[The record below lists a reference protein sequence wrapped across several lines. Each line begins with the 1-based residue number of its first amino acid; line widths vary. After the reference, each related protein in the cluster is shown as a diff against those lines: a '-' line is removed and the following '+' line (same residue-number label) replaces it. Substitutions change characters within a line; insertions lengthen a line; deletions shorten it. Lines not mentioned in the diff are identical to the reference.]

1 MSEILS
7 QNEIDALLAALSSG
21 ELGIEEQRVNEEKHR
36 VKKYDFKRPN
46 KFSKEHTRTLEMVHD
61 NFCRICSNY
70 LTAHLRTSVQMNVV
84 SNEQT
89 TFEEF
94 IHSIPN
100 PTILI
105 GFYLEPF
112 EGLFLFETGPQF
124 VFQLIDILFGG
135 SGKSSIKTREFTE
148 IEKNILKRIDMKLLE
163 NLKTAWE
170 DIMDVNVKF
179 DNLETNPV
187 LNQVVAPNEAVE
199 LITISVDIENNQS
212 FLNMCIPYISVEKY
226 IEKLVIQYKTKVSY
240 REDNELKKVMKRNI
254 NSVEI
259 DASVELGKSYITVED
274 FLNLSVGDCLM
285 LNKKTKEPLYM
296 YIDKKPYFKVYP
308 GTIGKKIGVQ
318 ISEII
323 DKDVEEDE

>member
-1 MSEILS
+1 MSEVLS

-21 ELGIEEQRVNEEKHR
+21 ELGIEEQQANEEKQR

-61 NFCRICSNY
+61 NFSRIASNY
-70 LTAHLRTSVQMNVV
+70 LTAHLRTSVQINVM
-84 SNEQT
+84 SIEQT

-105 GFYLEPF
+105 SFYMEPF
-112 EGLFLFETGPQF
+112 EGLFMFETGPQF

-135 SGKSSIKTREFTE
+135 RGNSSIKTREFTE
-148 IEKNILKRIDMKLLE
+148 IEKNIIKRINLTLLE

-170 DIMDVNVKF
+170 DIMDIEVKM

-187 LNQVVAPNEAVE
+187 LNQVIAPNEPVE
-199 LITISVDIENNQS
+199 LITLSVDIGNNQS
-212 FLNMCIPYISVEKY
+212 FMNMCIPYISIEKY
-226 IEKLVIQYKTKVSY
+226 MDRLVIQYKTKVSY
-240 REDNELKKVMKRNI
+240 KEDNEFKKTMEKNI
-254 NSVEI
+254 NSVDV
-259 DASVELGKSYITVED
+259 DAYVELGKSYITVED
-274 FLNLSVGDCLM
+274 FLNLSLGDCIT
-285 LNKKTKEPLYM
+285 LNRKTNEPLNL
-296 YIDKKPYFKVYP
+296 YIDNNPYFNVYP
-308 GTIGKKIGVQ
+308 GTIGNKVGVQ

-323 DKDVEEDE
+323 DKDVEENE

>member
-1 MSEILS
+1 MSEVLS

-21 ELGIEEQRVNEEKHR
+21 ELGIEEQQAIEEKHR

-61 NFCRICSNY
+61 NFARIASNY
-70 LTAHLRTSVQMNVV
+70 LTANLRTSVQINV
-84 SNEQT
+84 SSIEQT

-105 GFYLEPF
+105 TFYMEPF
-112 EGLFLFETGPQF
+112 EGLFMFETGPQF

-135 SGKSSIKTREFTE
+135 PGKSSIKTREFTE
-148 IEKNILKRIDMKLLE
+148 IEKNIMKRINMKLLE

-170 DIMDVNVKF
+170 DIMDVEVKL

-187 LNQVVAPNEAVE
+187 LNQVIAPNEPVE
-199 LITISVDIENNQS
+199 LITLSVDIGNNQS

-226 IEKLVIQYKTKVSY
+226 MDKLVIQYRTKVSY
-240 REDNELKKVMKRNI
+240 REDNEFKKTLQKSI

-259 DASVELGKSYITVED
+259 DAVVELGKSYITVED
-274 FLNLSVGDCLM
+274 FLNLSIGDCVT
-285 LNKKTKEPLYM
+285 LNKKTNEPINM
-296 YIDKKPYFKVYP
+296 YIDNNPYFKVYP
-308 GTIGKKIGVQ
+308 GTIGKKVGVQ

-323 DKDVEEDE
+323 DKDVEEYE